1 MFSRFLSFATSLVG
15 GLVIICWPS
24 SFFVVTLS
32 LPRKMGEFFFRSN
45 LLDFCL
51 LKCK

>member
-32 LPRKMGEFFFRSN
+32 WPRKMGEFFLSFKFTGF
-45 LLDFCL
+45 LFA
-51 LKCK
+51 KM

>member
-1 MFSRFLSFATSLVG
+1 MFSRFLSFATSLIG

-32 LPRKMGEFFFRSN
+32 WPRKMGECFSFKFTGF
-45 LLDFCL
+45 LFA
-51 LKCK
+51 KM

>member
-1 MFSRFLSFATSLVG
+1 MFSRFLSFATSLIG

-24 SFFVVTLS
+24 SFLVVTLS
-32 LPRKMGEFFFRSN
+32 WPRKMGEFFFRSN